1 MNKRQGQK
9 GFTLIELMIVVAII
23 GVLSAIAIPA
33 YKDYVSKSQAASAL
47 ATLKSLVTPAELI
60 IQEEGTLSS
69 AISTLGISA
78 GSNTLGTLSIEDNKD
93 IKFLFNG
100 GNLDTE
106 SMTMKRNSNTGWN
119 CTKTGTKLGD
129 ISIEGCS

>member
-1 MNKRQGQK
+1 MKQRQGQK

-60 IQEEGTLSS
+60 IQKEGTISG
-69 AISTLGISA
+69 AIDLLGISA
-78 GSNTLGTLSIEDNKD
+78 GSNTLGTLSIGSDKISVEFAFKS
-93 IKFLFNG
+93 
-100 GNLDTE
+100 GNLKDKKIV
-106 SMTMKRNSNTGWN
+106 MNRNSTTGWSCSTTVTDGVDG
-119 CTKTGTKLGD
+119 CTK
-129 ISIEGCS
+129 